1 MLQITAQPVSDL
13 FCLQKLAP
21 YWPHGKARYELL
33 WFWVYNKNARRA
45 TIVTRKEIGTHNW
58 LLFIPV

>member
-21 YWPHGKARYELL
+21 YWPHGMARYEL
-33 WFWVYNKNARRA
+33 F
-45 TIVTRKEIGTHNW
+45 TIVTRKEIGTYNW